1 MTGLLDLAAIVL
13 SGLLVD
19 VVFWTQKKP
28 PPVDPPTAF
37 DEMYA
42 GLDER
47 FVEASRPKRSHRRR
61 SF

>member
-1 MTGLLDLAAIVL
+1 MTGLLDLVAILL

-19 VVFWTQKKP
+19 VVFWVQKSP
-28 PPVDPPTAF
+28 PIAQSTAF
-37 DEMYA
+37 NEMYA